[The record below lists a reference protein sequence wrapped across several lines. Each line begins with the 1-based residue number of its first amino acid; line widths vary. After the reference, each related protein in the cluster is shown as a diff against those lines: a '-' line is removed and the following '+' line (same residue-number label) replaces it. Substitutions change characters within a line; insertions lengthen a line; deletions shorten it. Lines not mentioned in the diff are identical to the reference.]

1 VKAGGEDGF
10 NVHFHDI
17 EDEFKKLADVVKAIS
32 NRMDQLAQK
41 PVPKPVATTLTP
53 VLNTIGAAGWELALG
68 EARKPAGAT
77 GALGAMSVDL
87 PDGATIQSLRAIG
100 ENGGAGGLSVV
111 LRRQK
116 LDPAASPEPVVGVPP
131 PSGGPFD
138 NKGTPPD
145 ATRAVVDTDTFRYYI
160 AAQLTNAGANDTV
173 ALRGFQIM
181 TLAQ

>member
-17 EDEFKKLADVVKAIS
+17 EDEFKKLSDVVKAIS
-32 NRMDQLAQK
+32 DRMAQLAEK
-41 PVPKPVATTLTP
+41 PAPKPVAKTLTP
-53 VLNTIGAAGWELALG
+53 VLTTIGAAGWEQALG

-77 GALGAMSVDL
+77 TANGTMSVDL

-100 ENGGAGGLSVV
+100 ENGGAGALSIV

-116 LDPAASPEPVVGVPP
+116 LDPAATSEPIVGVPP
-131 PSGGPFD
+131 GVGGPFD

-173 ALRGFQIM
+173 AIRGFQIV